1 MLLGV
6 IPKDNS
12 LVGKTSRLDKIPAK
26 YRKNVEAQL
35 RSISFVVQNRRKEM
49 GLTQEELAEKLDL
62 AVLTLQSIE
71 QGWRFPSL
79 PTLFYLCKV
88 MDIPA
93 KFGNKN

>member
-1 MLLGV
+1 MLLKV
-6 IPKDNS
+6 IQNQNS
-12 LVGKTSRLDKIPAK
+12 LVVKTSRLDKIPAK

-35 RSISFVVQNRRKEM
+35 RNISILVQNRRKEM
-49 GLTQEELAEKLDL
+49 GLTQEELAEKLEI

-88 MDIPA
+88 IGISIEFTPE
-93 KFGNKN
+93 